1 MYNALVGYS
10 LFADMHW
17 WTLQRDLTIQNK
29 PLIKLLVLHPT
40 VKVILG
46 VYYLFSI
53 PLSSLA
59 TTPTTKSFHSKVFQF
74 KCFLFQ
80 IDEMMRLSISDEWD
94 VNFKAWDW
102 SFVTNRKLQ
111 MIPIDI
117 SINPIK
123 VGWQGW
129 GRKSWFWRIFC
140 SNVIDC
146 SWSQLGLNEF
156 WVFNKLFS
164 RFVI

>member
-1 MYNALVGYS
+1 MHHFLPRKCYWQSISYNWELHWNSKSNCFNRGRYDRFMYNALVGYS

-80 IDEMMRLSISDEWD
+80 IDEMMRLSISDERD

-111 MIPIDI
+111 MIPID
-117 SINPIK
+117 N
-123 VGWQGW
+123 WH
-129 GRKSWFWRIFC
+129 
-140 SNVIDC
+140 
-146 SWSQLGLNEF
+146 LN
-156 WVFNKLFS
+156 
-164 RFVI
+164 

>member
-1 MYNALVGYS
+1 M
-10 LFADMHW
+10 FADMHW
-17 WTLQRDLTIQNK
+17 WTLLRDLTIQNK
-29 PLIKLLVLHPT
+29 PLIKLLFLHPT

-59 TTPTTKSFHSKVFQF
+59 TTQTTKSFHSKVFQF

-80 IDEMMRLSISDEWD
+80 IDEMMRLSISDERD
-94 VNFKAWDW
+94 VILKPEIGHLSPTENCKWFPLT
-102 SFVTNRKLQ
+102 V
-111 MIPIDI
+111 DI